1 MIIRFTLENWKPF
14 RESTTFNM
22 LATRERKFG
31 ERVFKLKKY
40 QTRILPIA
48 IIHGFKETG
57 KTNFVEALE
66 FIRRMVCYGVSH
78 NEPIPVEPFERE
90 EIPASGE
97 PSRFYLEFLIND
109 SIYELSF
116 CMNRTEVLEEKLV
129 LIGRSKERILYN
141 RIGKKI
147 QFYEYPKIVEEA
159 HQEYFKGTKEN
170 QLFINVVNIKGCD
183 RIREAYSWFLDTLV
197 LVKASSFF
205 ECLEKDR
212 PMPGIENKVYV
223 IDDVGHRLHP
233 LLIRAFLEMHL
244 ETCTTWTK
252 KQVIATTRDVRVI
265 HQKYLRCD
273 EMWAMER
280 DYDGDSN
287 LFPLSDYKDIRYDKD
302 IQQSYMQGRMSQ
314 LPMTSANIILN
325 RRVNS

>member
-1 MIIRFTLENWKPF
+1 MIIRLTLENWKSF

-22 LATRERKFG
+22 IATRERKFG
-31 ERVFKLKKY
+31 ERVFKSEKY

-48 IIHGFKETG
+48 VIHGFKETG

-66 FIRRMVCYGVSH
+66 FIRRMVCYGISH
-78 NEPIPVEPFERE
+78 NELIPVERFERE
-90 EIPASGE
+90 EIPSSGK

-109 SIYELSF
+109 NIYEFSF
-116 CMNRTEVLEEKLV
+116 CVNRTKVLEEKLV
-129 LIGRSKERILYN
+129 LIGRSKERILYS
-141 RIGKKI
+141 RIGEKI

-159 HQEYFKGTKEN
+159 HQECFKGTREN
-170 QLFINVVNIKGCD
+170 QLFINAVNIKGCD
-183 RIREAYSWFLDTLV
+183 RIREAYSWFWDTLV

-205 ECLEKDR
+205 EYLEKDR

-223 IDDVGHRLHP
+223 IDDVGQRLHP
-233 LLIRAFLEMHL
+233 LLIRAFLEIHL
-244 ETCTTWTK
+244 EICTTRTK
-252 KQVIATTRDVRVI
+252 KQLILTTRDVRVI

-314 LPMTSANIILN
+314 LPMTSVKIFIN
-325 RRVNS
+325 RGGNS